1 MKVSCLV
8 FRDSVQTVPLGRF
21 FFVALPRIG
30 ETVVLASH
38 PNDRFDVLEV
48 LHTGVEGTDRPL
60 VHIVVRAKGG

>member
-38 PNDRFDVLEV
+38 PNDRFDVLESYTQE
-48 LHTGVEGTDRPL
+48 LRER
-60 VHIVVRAKGG
+60 IAR